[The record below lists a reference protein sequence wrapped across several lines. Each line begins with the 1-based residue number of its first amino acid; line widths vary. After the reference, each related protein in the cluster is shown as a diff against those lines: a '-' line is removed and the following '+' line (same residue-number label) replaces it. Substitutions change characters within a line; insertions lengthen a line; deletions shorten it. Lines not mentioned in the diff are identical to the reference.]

1 MKLGHW
7 GSRYALPVFG
17 ALLMAGAIAVP
28 IPAHEIKTSAD
39 VAATFHIEP
48 SHNPKAGQA
57 SKAWFALTR
66 RGGKLIPLSQCD
78 CKLAVYALP
87 RSSGAAPVSRPS
99 LTAYNVERF
108 QGIPSAAVTFP
119 KPGLYQLELSG
130 KPKGGA
136 QFSPFSLSYR
146 VTVGR

>member
-1 MKLGHW
+1 MKLGRW
-7 GSRYALPVFG
+7 GSRYASPVLG
-17 ALLMAGAIAVP
+17 GLLMAGAIAVP

-87 RSSGAAPVSRPS
+87 RNSGATPVSRPP

-130 KPKGGA
+130 KPKGDA